1 MERDGSEEEV
11 GVSRLAKALYNIA
24 NETSTWRFQGYRY
37 SKQQFIAQLP
47 SLSCILRLIKI
58 SGKTSE
64 W

>member
-1 MERDGSEEEV
+1 MECDGSEEEV
-11 GVSRLAKALYNIA
+11 GVSRLAQALYNIA
-24 NETSTWRFQGYRY
+24 KETSTGVSRGYFYR
-37 SKQQFIAQLP
+37 KQQFIAQLP